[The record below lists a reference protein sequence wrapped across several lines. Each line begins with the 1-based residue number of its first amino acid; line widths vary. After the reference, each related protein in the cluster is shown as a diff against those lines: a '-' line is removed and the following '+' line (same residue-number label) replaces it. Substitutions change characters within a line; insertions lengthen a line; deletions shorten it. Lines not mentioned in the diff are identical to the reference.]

1 MAKVNTRIQSKHDVE
16 KNWAN
21 ATFAPLPGE
30 IIIYDKDKGVD
41 GGTHEKPRI
50 KVGDGTTAVGS
61 LPFVVD
67 KEATDA
73 AIAEVDATV
82 QTAIKGVTA
91 NGTSLTFTKVDG
103 STVSVT
109 TQDTNTDTKVT
120 NTKANTTKA
129 YVTGTTNSATNTGTQ
144 VFDTGVYLGTE
155 AGSLHAT
162 KFVGKAMKDD
172 LGNTISTTY
181 ETQADATEK
190 LSTAKNYTDSKTTNM
205 NKEAYLSWGGQNLSG
220 QVSPLDASLVDDFG
234 ANRFAFYPKDNI
246 TLEYSRDGGSTWSI
260 FDSTMANL
268 KKMQLVGGTQ
278 TDAAYRIGNSGDIG
292 IDKSNYMCRITF
304 QTTDCLYAMLNKFA
318 ILVSTNGSTNCY
330 CTIDVR
336 SKEKQDANEDTWVTL
351 ADHASISGWSGWN
364 IINTRQFATYGNT
377 VDQSSQIRFTFG
389 VGQHESSCSYSG
401 LGVMQIQ
408 AYGPLGYWQA
418 PTNMSRNGHLYAYDR
433 GQNAAFPAKV
443 TATKFAGPLQGNA
456 DSATKATNDGADNN
470 IVDTYA
476 TKAALEKE
484 TNCTR
489 TLDGT
494 AHSPG
499 QLTLIDIAAVKH
511 NIVLTLSNQES
522 SDNGYLW
529 SHTAGSSLGVSDI
542 RPASD
547 FVRPLSS
554 FYDFASDQP
563 AIGLLEEDIGH
574 SIDSDWTRFG
584 LITCY
589 PTTVTTTNLFCTVTA
604 DTNNYNQ
611 YYLAFLFYSASLHK
625 VFALPAGTPYATTGS
640 EYYSIYF
647 DSSTG
652 KLYSH
657 NTFSSSGINNS
668 NITGKHVYEGL
679 PSDLVYFTSGIYD
692 CSGDTGSNA
701 STMTLYTC
709 THDKVWGS
717 VIDANGVESSN
728 FAFEKCGTYLIPYS
742 GSSSQGLLHFS
753 GVPMPIDYTV
763 TYLSDSS
770 HVKLLPHI
778 RDCSG
783 QNFLEEFNKVVSSG
797 TSDPDNNT
805 PGVLYFKYL

>member
-190 LSTAKNYTDSKTTNM
+190 LSTAKSYTDSKTANM

-260 FDSTMANL
+260 FQSTMAEL

-278 TDAAYRIGNSGDIG
+278 TDAAYRIGNSDDFG

-304 QTTDCLYAMLNKFA
+304 QTTNCLYAMLSKFA

-377 VDQSSQIRFTFG
+377 VDQYSQIRFTFG

-443 TATKFAGPLQGNA
+443 TATEFAGPLQGNA
-456 DSATKATNDGADNN
+456 DSATKATNDGDGN
-470 IVDTYA
+470 IITATYA

-489 TLDGT
+489 TLTG
-494 AHSPG
+494 SVNG
-499 QLTLIDIAAVKH
+499 EVSLTFPDIAAAKH
-511 NIVLTLSNQES
+511 NMVLELSSQNNL
-522 SDNGYLW
+522 DHGYLW
-529 SHTAGSSLGVSDI
+529 SHTSNNTLLFSTI
-542 RPASD
+542 PFNN
-547 FVRPLSS
+547 FVYSVEAY
-554 FYDFASDQP
+554 YDFSSDPPAVENLNPNSWNDKLSVWNSVSNLVCQP
-563 AIGLLEEDIGH
+563 PVGEL
-574 SIDSDWTRFG
+574 
-584 LITCY
+584 
-589 PTTVTTTNLFCTVTA
+589 TNFICTVGQE
-604 DTNNYNQ
+604 NSNSNM
-611 YYLAFLFYSASLHK
+611 YYLAMLFYSAALNK
-625 VFALPAGTPYATTGS
+625 VFIVDVGCPYGS
-640 EYYSIYF
+640 DGNEQFSFYF
-647 DSSTG
+647 DNRSG
-652 KLYSH
+652 KLYTF
-657 NTFSSSGINNS
+657 NTLLSFGNNPDTS
-668 NITGKHVYEGL
+668 LGKHVYEGL
-679 PSDLVYFTSGIYD
+679 PSDLVYFTTCMFNEDKASVV
-692 CSGDTGSNA
+692 TGGGSSLSFYGCNHSSLA
-701 STMTLYTC
+701 CGLYRDEGGPT
-709 THDKVWGS
+709 
-717 VIDANGVESSN
+717 N
-728 FAFEKCGTYLIPYS
+728 FNFGKDGTYLLPYDVDIS
-742 GSSSQGLLHFS
+742 HLFWSNTPTSSIQ
-753 GVPMPIDYTV
+753 YTLS
-763 TYLSDSS
+763 YLSDSS

-778 RDCSG
+778 RDCSE

-797 TSDPDNNT
+797 TADPDNTT